1 MSVGF
6 IRSNVARKVVSV
18 VCLLTFPAV
27 AQQANSGLSMQAT
40 PQQPGSSAQSG
51 SQPSGSSA
59 ENASGGQQSA
69 TPTPTPD
76 ASGQSSSGNQQP
88 TTPASAA
95 GQQSSTPQQG
105 GQSQPGMQPLPEA
118 PEVKNL
124 PQPTNVDY
132 SKPTPLLPNPF
143 ARYIPADVPAPS
155 FTNAPK
161 IEQLIQNGKL
171 MLSLDD
177 AIAIALADNLDI
189 AVARYNLP
197 IADTDVLRTKA
208 GGSFLGVNAG
218 VVSNTPGG
226 GQGGVGAGISGAGA
240 GGTTAGAGG
249 AGVGA
254 GGFVGS
260 TSGLGPQP
268 DSFDPVVSGTFS
280 LEQST
285 SPTNFGLLSGLGS
298 SGATIP
304 VSTAHTTVGDLSYFQ
319 GFSPGTALTVSFN
332 NQRQSTNGAA
342 QTFNPVLSSNFRAS
356 VRQHLLQGFGR
367 SLNLRLLH
375 TAQNNKKIAEEA
387 FRLQV
392 ISTVSQ
398 IENIYWDLVNAYEAY
413 RVNERSLA
421 LAQKTLSDNQKQVEI
436 GTLAPLDVVRA
447 QSSVAT
453 AEQALIAS
461 KTNLQ
466 LQQLVMKN
474 ALTRSLPGNSP
485 LVNAEVIPT
494 DTVQIPDQEDLPPV
508 DQLIT
513 MAFANRP
520 DYKQQR
526 ITLQNNQI
534 NIKGVNNGLLPVVDL
549 VAFYGG
555 SALAGV
561 QNPLGTC
568 PPGIATGC
576 TPAGTIPISGFTDA
590 FGNLFNSTGPDKGV
604 AINIQIPLGN
614 RVAQATQVR
623 AMLEYRQSQLSLKT
637 VENTI
642 GIGIR
647 NDVFTLQNNRASVVA
662 AQKARDLAAQTLDA
676 EQKKY
681 NLGASTY
688 LAVLQDERDLAA
700 SESTLVSAMTN
711 YAKARVQL
719 DRDTA
724 QTLDRY
730 NIKIDE
736 AVTGQIHTEPN
747 VPGTTPNK
755 TALQEPN
762 TPAQQPPQ

>member
-6 IRSNVARKVVSV
+6 IRSNVVRKAVSV
-18 VCLLTFPAV
+18 VCLLSFPAV
-27 AQQANSGLSMQAT
+27 AQQANTGLSMQAPQGT
-40 PQQPGSSAQSG
+40 SQQPSAS
-51 SQPSGSSA
+51 
-59 ENASGGQQSA
+59 
-69 TPTPTPD
+69 
-76 ASGQSSSGNQQP
+76 QQP
-88 TTPASAA
+88 TTPASDASQQPTASTPNA
-95 GQQSSTPQQG
+95 GQQSTASPQQG
-105 GQSQPGMQPLPEA
+105 GQSQPGQPPLPEA
-118 PEVKNL
+118 PEVKKL
-124 PQPTNVDY
+124 PEPTHVDY

-143 ARYIPADVPAPS
+143 ARYIPQDVPPPA

-161 IEQLIQNGKL
+161 IEQLVQNGKL
-171 MLSLDD
+171 MLSLND
-177 AIAIALADNLDI
+177 AISIALADNLDI

-197 IADTDVLRTKA
+197 IADTDILRTKA
-208 GGSFLGVNAG
+208 GGSFLGVNSG
-218 VVSNTPGG
+218 VVANTPGG
-226 GQGGVGAGISGAGA
+226 GQGGVGSGISGAGA

-260 TSGLGPQP
+260 TSGAGPQP
-268 DSFDPVVSGTFS
+268 DSFDPIISGTFS
-280 LEQST
+280 LEQVS
-285 SPTNFGLLSGLGS
+285 SPTNFGLLSGLGN
-298 SGATIP
+298 SGAAIP
-304 VSTAHTTVGDLSYFQ
+304 TSTAHNTVGDLSYFQ

-332 NQRQSTNGAA
+332 NQRQSTNGSA
-342 QTFNPVLSSNFRAS
+342 QSFNPALTSNFRAS
-356 VRQHLLQGFGR
+356 IRQHLLQGFGR
-367 SLNLRLLH
+367 NLNLRLLR
-375 TAQNNKKIAEEA
+375 TAQNNKKITEEA
-387 FRLQV
+387 FTQQV

-398 IENIYWDLVNAYEAY
+398 IENIYWDLVNAYEAF

-461 KTNLQ
+461 RTNLQ

-474 ALTRSLPGNSP
+474 ALTRSLPSNSV
-485 LVNAEVIPT
+485 LVQAEVIPT
-494 DTVQIPDQEDLPPV
+494 DTVQIPDQENLPSV
-508 DQLIT
+508 DQLIQ

-526 ITLQNNQI
+526 ITLQNNEI

-555 SALAGV
+555 AGLAGV

-568 PPGIATGC
+568 PPGITTQC
-576 TPAGTIPISGFTDA
+576 TPAGTIPNSGFTDA

-642 GIGIR
+642 AIGIR
-647 NDVFTLQNNRASVVA
+647 NDVFTLENNRASVVA

-700 SESTLVSAMTN
+700 SESTLVSSMTN

-724 QTLDRY
+724 QTLDRN
-730 NIKIDE
+730 NIKVEE
-736 AVTGQIHTEPN
+736 AVTGDVKTQPN
-747 VPGTTPNK
+747 VPGIMPNK
-755 TALQEPN
+755 NALQEQN
-762 TPAQQPPQ
+762 TPAQQPPK

>member
-6 IRSNVARKVVSV
+6 IRSNVVRKVVSV

-27 AQQANSGLSMQAT
+27 AQQANTGLSMQAT
-40 PQQPGSSAQSG
+40 PVGDQQPAASG
-51 SQPSGSSA
+51 SQQSGA
-59 ENASGGQQSA
+59 PGAS
-69 TPTPTPD
+69 
-76 ASGQSSSGNQQP
+76 QQP
-88 TTPASAA
+88 TTP
-95 GQQSSTPQQG
+95 QQSA
-105 GQSQPGMQPLPEA
+105 QSQPGKAPLPEA
-118 PEVKNL
+118 PQVKSL
-124 PQPTNVDY
+124 PQPTDVDY
-132 SKPTPLLPNPF
+132 SKSRPLLPNPF
-143 ARYIPADVPAPS
+143 ARYIPRDVPPPA

-161 IEQLIQNGKL
+161 IEQLVQNGKL
-171 MLSLDD
+171 MLSLND

-197 IADTDVLRTKA
+197 IADTDILRTKA
-208 GGSFLGVNAG
+208 GGTFLGVNSG

-226 GQGGVGAGISGAGA
+226 GQGGVGSGISGAGA

-260 TSGLGPQP
+260 TSGAGPQP
-268 DSFDPVVSGTFS
+268 DSFDPAITGTFA

-285 SPTNFGLLSGLGS
+285 SPSNFGLLSGLTS
-298 SGATIP
+298 AATIP
-304 VSTAHTTVGDLSYFQ
+304 FSSAHTTTGDLAYSQ
-319 GFSPGTALTVSFN
+319 GFSPGTALSVGFN
-332 NQRQSTNGAA
+332 NQRVTSNGSG
-342 QTFNPVLSSNFRAS
+342 QTFNPALLSNFRAT

-367 SLNLRLLH
+367 SLNLRFLR
-375 TAQNNKKIAEEA
+375 TARNNKKITEEG
-387 FRLQV
+387 FRQQV

-398 IENIYWDLVNAYEAY
+398 VENIYWDLVNAYEAY

-447 QSSVAT
+447 QSSVAS

-461 KTNLQ
+461 RTNLQ

-474 ALTRSLPGNSP
+474 ALTRSLPGNSV
-485 LVNAEVIPT
+485 LVQAEVIPT
-494 DTVQIPDQEDLPPV
+494 DTVQVPEQENLPPV
-508 DQLIT
+508 EQLIQT
-513 MAFANRP
+513 AFANRP

-526 ITLQNNQI
+526 ITLQNNEI

-549 VAFYGG
+549 VAFYGA
-555 SALAGV
+555 SALSG
-561 QNPLGTC
+561 QPNPLA
-568 PPGIATGC
+568 PNPV
-576 TPAGTIPISGFTDA
+576 PASLGGGFTNS
-590 FGNLFNSTGPDKGV
+590 FGNLFNGTGPDKGV
-604 AINIQIPLGN
+604 QINIQIPLGN
-614 RVAQATQVR
+614 RVAEATQVR

-642 GIGIR
+642 SIGIR
-647 NDVFTLQNNRASVVA
+647 NDVFTVQNNRASVVA

-688 LAVLQDERDLAA
+688 LAVLQDERDLAQA
-700 SESTLVSAMTN
+700 ESTLVSSMTN

-724 QTLDRY
+724 QTLDRN

-736 AVTGQIHTEPN
+736 AVTGEVKTEPS
-747 VPGTTPNK
+747 VPGIMPNK
-755 TALQEPN
+755 NALQES
-762 TPAQQPPQ
+762 TAPAQQPQQPPK

>member
-6 IRSNVARKVVSV
+6 IRSDFARRVVSA
-18 VCLLTFPAV
+18 VCLLVLPV
-27 AQQANSGLSMQAT
+27 SAQQANTGLSVQT
-40 PQQPGSSAQSG
+40 AQ
-51 SQPSGSSA
+51 
-59 ENASGGQQSA
+59 E
-69 TPTPTPD
+69 PTGKSVPD
-76 ASGQSSSGNQQP
+76 A
-88 TTPASAA
+88 
-95 GQQSSTPQQG
+95 PQAK
-105 GQSQPGMQPLPEA
+105 SLPE
-118 PEVKNL
+118 
-124 PQPTNVDY
+124 PTHVDY
-132 SKPTPLLPNPF
+132 SKSTPLLPNPF
-143 ARYIPADVPAPS
+143 ARYIPRDVPPPA

-197 IADTDVLRTKA
+197 IADTDILRTKA
-208 GGSFLGVNAG
+208 GGNFLGVNSG

-226 GQGGVGAGISGAGA
+226 GQGGIGSGVSGAGA

-260 TSGLGPQP
+260 TSGAGPQP
-268 DSFDPVVSGTFS
+268 DSFDPAITGTFA

-285 SPTNFGLLSGLGS
+285 SPSNFGLLSGLTS
-298 SGATIP
+298 AATIP
-304 VSTAHTTVGDLSYFQ
+304 FSSAHTTTGDLAYSQ
-319 GFSPGTALTVSFN
+319 GFSPGTALSVSFN
-332 NQRQSTNGAA
+332 NQRVTSNGSG
-342 QTFNPVLSSNFRAS
+342 QTFNPALLSSFRAT

-367 SLNLRLLH
+367 SLNLRFLR
-375 TAQNNKKIAEEA
+375 TAQNNKKITEEG
-387 FRLQV
+387 FRFQV

-398 IENIYWDLVNAYEAY
+398 VENIYWDLVNAYESFK
-413 RVNERSLA
+413 VNERSLA

-461 KTNLQ
+461 RTNLQ

-474 ALTRSLPGNSP
+474 ALTRSLPNNS
-485 LVNAEVIPT
+485 VVVQASVIPT
-494 DTVQIPDQEDLPPV
+494 DTVQIPDQENLPTV
-508 DQLIT
+508 EQLVQ
-513 MAFANRP
+513 MALDNRP
-520 DYKQQR
+520 DYRQQK
-526 ITLQNNQI
+526 ITLKNNEI
-534 NIKGVNNGLLPVVDL
+534 NIKGANNGLLPTIDL
-549 VAFYGG
+549 IAFYGAAG
-555 SALAGV
+555 LGGV

-568 PPGIATGC
+568 RPGFTVQC
-576 TPAGTIPISGFTDA
+576 TPPGTIPSGG
-590 FGNLFNSTGPDKGV
+590 FGDSFSSLFNGSGPDKGV
-604 AINIQIPLGN
+604 QINIQIPLGN
-614 RVAQATQVR
+614 RVAESVQVR
-623 AMLEYRQSQLSLKT
+623 SMLEYRQSQLSLKT
-637 VENTI
+637 VENVIT
-642 GIGIR
+642 IGIR
-647 NDVFTLQNNRASVVA
+647 NDVFALENSRASVAA
-662 AQKARDLAAQTLDA
+662 AQKARDLSAQTLDA

-736 AVTGQIHTEPN
+736 AVTGNVKTEPN
-747 VPGTTPNK
+747 VPGIMPNK
-755 TALQEPN
+755 TVIQE
-762 TPAQQPPQ
+762 TTAPAQQPPK

>member
-1 MSVGF
+1 MSVAF
-6 IRSNVARKVVSV
+6 IRSNFLRKVAGI
-18 VCLLTFPAV
+18 VCLATFPLS
-27 AQQANSGLSMQAT
+27 AQQANTALSLQAT
-40 PQQPGSSAQSG
+40 PAGSTNKG
-51 SQPSGSSA
+51 
-59 ENASGGQQSA
+59 
-69 TPTPTPD
+69 
-76 ASGQSSSGNQQP
+76 
-88 TTPASAA
+88 PAS
-95 GQQSSTPQQG
+95 S
-105 GQSQPGMQPLPEA
+105 GQSQPGQAPLPNA
-118 PEVKNL
+118 PQVKDL
-124 PQPTNVDY
+124 PSPTHVDY
-132 SKPTPLLPNPF
+132 SRPAPLLPNPF
-143 ARYIPADVPAPS
+143 ARYIARDVPPPA

-171 MLSLDD
+171 MLSLND

-197 IADTDVLRTKA
+197 IADTDILRTKA
-208 GGSFLGVNAG
+208 GGSFLGVNSG

-249 AGVGA
+249 AGVGQ

-260 TSGLGPQP
+260 TSGAGPQP
-268 DSFDPVVSGTFS
+268 DSFDPVISGTLSFERAVFPLS
-280 LEQST
+280 NSVTAGT
-285 SPTNFGLLSGLGS
+285 SVLSQN
-298 SGATIP
+298 
-304 VSTAHTTVGDLSYFQ
+304 TTTGDLSYFQ
-319 GFSPGTALTVSFN
+319 GFSPGTALSVGFN
-332 NQRQSTNGAA
+332 NSRLTSNSPRSSL
-342 QTFNPVLSSNFRAS
+342 NPNLASNFKAQI
-356 VRQHLLQGFGR
+356 RQHLLQGFGR
-367 SLNLRLLH
+367 NLNLRLLR
-375 TAQNNKKIAEEA
+375 TARNNKKIAEEG
-387 FRLQV
+387 FRQQV
-392 ISTVSQ
+392 IATVSQ

-413 RVNERSLA
+413 RVNQRSLA

-466 LQQLVMKN
+466 LQQLVIKN
-474 ALTRSLPGNSP
+474 ALTRSLPSNSA
-485 LVNAEVIPT
+485 LVQAEVIPT
-494 DTVQIPDQEDLPPV
+494 DTVQIPDQENLPPV
-508 DQLIT
+508 EELIK
-513 MAFANRP
+513 MAFDNRP

-526 ITLQNNQI
+526 ITLQNNEI
-534 NIKGVNNGLLPVVDL
+534 SIKGVNNGLRPVVDL
-549 VAFYGG
+549 VGFYGA
-555 SALAGV
+555 SSQAGL
-561 QNPLGTC
+561 QNPLATC
-568 PPGIATGC
+568 VPPA
-576 TPAGTIPISGFTDA
+576 TPAGGTCLFLPGSIPPTGFGDA
-590 FGNLFNSTGPDKGV
+590 FTNLFNSSAPDKGV

-642 GIGIR
+642 TIGIR
-647 NDVFTLQNNRASVVA
+647 NDVFTLENNRASVAA

-688 LAVLQDERDLAA
+688 LAVLQDERDLAQA
-700 SESTLVSAMTN
+700 ESTLVSAMTN

-736 AVTGQIHTEPN
+736 AVTGDVKTQPN
-747 VPGTTPNK
+747 VPGIMPNK
-755 TALQEPN
+755 TALQETGTPPQQP
-762 TPAQQPPQ
+762 PAQQPPK

>member
-1 MSVGF
+1 MSVAF
-6 IRSNVARKVVSV
+6 IRSNFVRKIAAAA
-18 VCLLTFPAV
+18 CLWTFPLS
-27 AQQANSGLSMQAT
+27 AQQAGTALSVEPA
-40 PQQPGSSAQSG
+40 PAGAQ
-51 SQPSGSSA
+51 
-59 ENASGGQQSA
+59 
-69 TPTPTPD
+69 
-76 ASGQSSSGNQQP
+76 
-88 TTPASAA
+88 
-95 GQQSSTPQQG
+95 
-105 GQSQPGMQPLPEA
+105 QSQPGQAPLPNA
-118 PEVKNL
+118 PTVKEL
-124 PQPTNVDY
+124 PQPTRVDY
-132 SKPTPLLPNPF
+132 SKPRPLLPNPF
-143 ARYIPADVPAPS
+143 ARYIPRDVEPPA
-155 FTNAPK
+155 FTNAPR

-171 MLSLDD
+171 MLSLND

-197 IADTDVLRTKA
+197 IADTDILRTKA
-208 GGSFLGVNAG
+208 GGSFLGVNSG

-260 TSGLGPQP
+260 TSGAGPQP
-268 DSFDPVVSGTFS
+268 DNFDPVITGTFAI
-280 LEQST
+280 EQSKT
-285 SPTNFGLLSGLGS
+285 PQNLGVLSGLTGS
-298 SGATIP
+298 AVSPTIP
-304 VSTAHTTVGDLSYFQ
+304 VSTVHTTTGDLAYTQ
-319 GFSPGTALTVSFN
+319 GFSPGTLFSVAFN
-332 NQRQSTNGAA
+332 NQRISTNGTGQA
-342 QTFNPVLSSNFRAS
+342 FNPALTSNFRAS

-367 SLNLRLLH
+367 DLNLRLLR
-375 TAQNNKKIAEEA
+375 TARNNKKITEEG
-387 FRLQV
+387 FRQQV
-392 ISTVSQ
+392 IATVSQ
-398 IENIYWDLVNAYEAY
+398 VENIYWDLVNAYEAY

-447 QSSVAT
+447 QSSVAS

-466 LQQLVMKN
+466 LQQLVIKN
-474 ALTRSLPGNSP
+474 ALTRSLPSNSA
-485 LVNAEVIPT
+485 LVAAEVIPT
-494 DTVQIPDQEDLPPV
+494 DTVQIPDQENLPPI
-508 DQLIT
+508 DQLIK
-513 MAFANRP
+513 MAFDNRP

-526 ITLQNNQI
+526 ITLQNNEI
-534 NIKGVNNGLLPVVDL
+534 NIKGVNNGLLPTVDL

-555 SALAGV
+555 AGLAGVPNPLSVTPPPVALAG
-561 QNPLGTC
+561 
-568 PPGIATGC
+568 
-576 TPAGTIPISGFTDA
+576 GFTDA

-604 AINIQIPLGN
+604 QVNIQIPLGN

-637 VENTI
+637 VENVIT
-642 GIGIR
+642 IGIR
-647 NDVFTLQNNRASVVA
+647 NDVFTLENNRASVVA

-700 SESTLVSAMTN
+700 AESTLVSTMTN

-736 AVTGQIHTEPN
+736 AVTGNIKTEPN
-747 VPGTTPNK
+747 IPGTVPNK
-755 TALQEPN
+755 AVLQE
-762 TPAQQPPQ
+762 TTKPAQQPPQQQPPK

>member
-6 IRSNVARKVVSV
+6 IRSNVVRKVVSV

-27 AQQANSGLSMQAT
+27 AQQANTGLAMQAT
-40 PQQPGSSAQSG
+40 PQQSGSAAQSG
-51 SQPSGSSA
+51 SQQPTASA
-59 ENASGGQQSA
+59 PNTGQQTA
-69 TPTPTPD
+69 TP
-76 ASGQSSSGNQQP
+76 
-88 TTPASAA
+88 
-95 GQQSSTPQQG
+95 PQQG
-105 GQSQPGMQPLPEA
+105 GQSESGKAPLPEA
-118 PEVKNL
+118 PQVKNL
-124 PQPTNVDY
+124 PQPTHEDY
-132 SKPTPLLPNPF
+132 SKPAPLLPNPF
-143 ARYIPADVPAPS
+143 ARYIPRDVTPPS

-171 MLSLDD
+171 MLSLND
-177 AIAIALADNLDI
+177 AIAIALTDNLDI

-197 IADTDVLRTKA
+197 IADTDILRTKA
-208 GGSFLGVNAG
+208 GGTFLGVNSG

-226 GQGGVGAGISGAGA
+226 GQGGVGSGISGAGA

-254 GGFVGS
+254 GGFVAS
-260 TSGLGPQP
+260 TSGAGPQP
-268 DSFDPVVSGTFS
+268 DSFDPVISGTVSFERAIFPLS
-280 LEQST
+280 NSVTAGT
-285 SPTNFGLLSGLGS
+285 SVLSQNTTNGN
-298 SGATIP
+298 I
-304 VSTAHTTVGDLSYFQ
+304 SYFQ
-319 GFSPGTALTVSFN
+319 GFSPGTSLTVGFN
-332 NQRQSTNGAA
+332 NSRLTSNSPRSSLDP
-342 QTFNPVLSSNFRAS
+342 NLSSNFRAQI
-356 VRQHLLQGFGR
+356 RQHLLQGFGR
-367 SLNLRLLH
+367 GLNLRLLR
-375 TAQNNKKIAEEA
+375 TARNNKKIAEEA

-398 IENIYWDLVNAYEAY
+398 IENIYWDLVNAFEAF

-447 QSSVAT
+447 QSSVAS

-461 KTNLQ
+461 RTNLQ

-474 ALTRSLPGNSP
+474 ALTRTLPSNSA
-485 LVNAEVIPT
+485 LVQAEVIPT
-494 DTVQIPDQEDLPPV
+494 DTVQVPDEENLPPV
-508 DQLIT
+508 EQLIK
-513 MAFANRP
+513 MAFDNRP

-526 ITLQNNQI
+526 ITLQNNEI

-549 VAFYGG
+549 VGFYG
-555 SALAGV
+555 SSSIAGL
-561 QNPLGTC
+561 QNPLATC
-568 PPGIATGC
+568 IPPATPATTGCIPAGSIPATGF
-576 TPAGTIPISGFTDA
+576 GDA
-590 FGNLFNSTGPDKGV
+590 FNNLFNSSAPDKGV

-623 AMLEYRQSQLSLKT
+623 SMLEYRQSQLSLKT
-637 VENTI
+637 QENTI
-642 GIGIR
+642 IIGIR
-647 NDVFTLQNNRASVVA
+647 NDVFTLENNRASVVA

-688 LAVLQDERDLAA
+688 LAVLQDERDLATA
-700 SESTLVSAMTN
+700 ESALVSAMTT

-736 AVTGQIHTEPN
+736 AVTGQIKTEPN
-747 VPGTTPNK
+747 VPGTVPSK
-755 TALQEPN
+755 TALQEP
-762 TPAQQPPQ
+762 TAPAQQPPK

>member
-1 MSVGF
+1 MSVALV
-6 IRSNVARKVVSV
+6 RSNFVRKIVSGL
-18 VCLLTFPAV
+18 CLFTFPLA
-27 AQQANSGLSMQAT
+27 AQQANT
-40 PQQPGSSAQSG
+40 TVVQQPASQENG
-51 SQPSGSSA
+51 SQP
-59 ENASGGQQSA
+59 
-69 TPTPTPD
+69 
-76 ASGQSSSGNQQP
+76 
-88 TTPASAA
+88 
-95 GQQSSTPQQG
+95 QQSS
-105 GQSQPGMQPLPEA
+105 GQSQPGQAPLPNA
-118 PEVKNL
+118 PQVKAL
-124 PQPTNVDY
+124 PQPTHVDY
-132 SKPTPLLPNPF
+132 SKPAPLLPNPF
-143 ARYIPADVPAPS
+143 ARYIPRDVPPPA

-171 MLSLDD
+171 MLSLND
-177 AIAIALADNLDI
+177 AISIALADNLDI

-197 IADTDVLRTKA
+197 IADTDILRTKA
-208 GGSFLGVNAG
+208 GGSFLGVNSG

-260 TSGLGPQP
+260 TSGAGPQP
-268 DSFDPVVSGTFS
+268 DNFDPVITGTFQI
-280 LEQST
+280 EQST
-285 SPTNFGLLSGLGS
+285 SPTNFGLLSGLGGG
-298 SGATIP
+298 GATIP
-304 VSTAHTTVGDLSYFQ
+304 VAVAHTTTGDLTFSE
-319 GFSPGTALTVSFN
+319 GFSPGTALSVTFN
-332 NQRQSTNGAA
+332 NQRQSTNGAQ

-367 SLNLRLLH
+367 NLNLRLLR
-375 TAQNNKKIAEEA
+375 TARNNKKIAEEG
-387 FRLQV
+387 FRQQV

-413 RVNERSLA
+413 RVNQRSLA

-447 QSSVAT
+447 QSSVAS

-474 ALTRSLPGNSP
+474 ALTRSLPSNSA
-485 LVNAEVIPT
+485 LVQAEVVPT
-494 DTVQIPDQEDLPPV
+494 DTVEIPEQENLPPV
-508 DQLIT
+508 EQLIQ

-526 ITLQNNQI
+526 ITLQNNEI

-549 VAFYGG
+549 VAFYGAAG
-555 SALAGV
+555 LGGV
-561 QNPLGTC
+561 QNPLGICTGGRT
-568 PPGIATGC
+568 PPACTLPGTIAT
-576 TPAGTIPISGFTDA
+576 TGFTDA

-623 AMLEYRQSQLSLKT
+623 SLLEYRQSQLSLKT

-642 GIGIR
+642 TIGIR
-647 NDVFTLQNNRASVVA
+647 NDVFTLENNRASVVA

-688 LAVLQDERDLAA
+688 LAVLQDERDLAQA
-700 SESTLVSAMTN
+700 ESTLVSAMTN

-736 AVTGQIHTEPN
+736 AVTGNVRTEPN
-747 VPGTTPNK
+747 VPGIMPNK
-755 TALQEPN
+755 NALQDVTAPQ
-762 TPAQQPPQ
+762 TQQPQQPPK

>member
-6 IRSNVARKVVSV
+6 IRSNVARKLVSV

-27 AQQANSGLSMQAT
+27 AQQANTGLAMQAT
-40 PQQPGSSAQSG
+40 PQQSGSAAQSG
-51 SQPSGSSA
+51 SQ
-59 ENASGGQQSA
+59 
-69 TPTPTPD
+69 
-76 ASGQSSSGNQQP
+76 QP
-88 TTPASAA
+88 A
-95 GQQSSTPQQG
+95 PQQG
-105 GQSQPGMQPLPEA
+105 GQSESGKAPLPEA
-118 PEVKNL
+118 PQVKNL
-124 PQPTNVDY
+124 PQPTHEDY

-143 ARYIPADVPAPS
+143 ARYIPRDVAPPS

-171 MLSLDD
+171 MLSLND

-197 IADTDVLRTKA
+197 IADTDILRTKA
-208 GGSFLGVNAG
+208 GGSFLGVNSG

-226 GQGGVGAGISGAGA
+226 GQGGVGSGISGAGA

-260 TSGLGPQP
+260 TSGAGPQP
-268 DSFDPVVSGTFS
+268 DSFDPVLSGTLSFERAIFPLS
-280 LEQST
+280 NSVTAGT
-285 SPTNFGLLSGLGS
+285 SVLSQN
-298 SGATIP
+298 
-304 VSTAHTTVGDLSYFQ
+304 TTTGNISYFQ
-319 GFSPGTALTVSFN
+319 GFSPGTALTVGFN
-332 NQRQSTNGAA
+332 NNRLTSNSPRSSLDP
-342 QTFNPVLSSNFRAS
+342 NLSSSFRAQI
-356 VRQHLLQGFGR
+356 RQHLLQGFGR
-367 SLNLRLLH
+367 GLNLRLLR
-375 TAQNNKKIAEEA
+375 TARNNKKIAEEA

-398 IENIYWDLVNAYEAY
+398 IENIYWDLVNAFEAF

-447 QSSVAT
+447 QSSVAS
-453 AEQALIAS
+453 AEQALIVS
-461 KTNLQ
+461 RTNLQ

-474 ALTRSLPGNSP
+474 ALTRTLPSNSV
-485 LVNAEVIPT
+485 LVQAEVVPT
-494 DTVQIPDQEDLPPV
+494 DTVQVPDEENLPPV
-508 DQLIT
+508 EQLIK
-513 MAFANRP
+513 MAFDNRP

-526 ITLQNNQI
+526 ITLQNNEI

-549 VAFYGG
+549 VGFYG
-555 SALAGV
+555 SSSIAGL
-561 QNPLGTC
+561 QNPLATCVPPATPADGTC
-568 PPGIATGC
+568 LFLP
-576 TPAGTIPISGFTDA
+576 GTIPPTGFGNA
-590 FGNLFNSTGPDKGV
+590 FTNLFNSSAPDKGV

-642 GIGIR
+642 TIGIR
-647 NDVFTLQNNRASVVA
+647 NDVFTLENNRASVVA

-736 AVTGQIHTEPN
+736 AVTGQIKTEPN
-747 VPGTTPNK
+747 VPGTVPSK
-755 TALQEPN
+755 TALQEP
-762 TPAQQPPQ
+762 TAPAQQPPK